1 MKKAKIYGQLFII
14 LAIVVMINLISNRIY
29 FRLDFTAD
37 ERYTLSSATEEILTD
52 LVNVV
57 TITAYFSEDLPPQLM
72 NNRRDFEDLLVE
84 YEDQSQ
90 NNIVYNF
97 VNPNE
102 SDAAE
107 TEAQQQG
114 IGPLVINVT
123 ERDQI
128 QQMRAYMG
136 AVIQMGDARE
146 VIPVIQP
153 GSAMEY
159 SLTTAIKKL
168 AITDKPKIGFLQG
181 HGQPGLS
188 AMPQL
193 LTQLT
198 VLYDVEPYTLEADQ
212 DIPLTYRALAIIDPT
227 DTIAPQDFEKLDR
240 FLEAGGDIFI
250 SYSNL
255 SGDLSSGSLGKGP
268 DIGMVEWLGY
278 KGIEF
283 KDQYVVDVKCGSVSV
298 RQQQGPFVFNTQI
311 QFPFFP
317 MIARFSDHPAVQG
330 IETLGLPFTA
340 ALGINPVDSAINI
353 QPLAL
358 SSEQSGLVNAPSY
371 VDINKEWGESDFRDP
386 NQIIAVSL
394 EGPIE
399 AGTVSRMVVIA
410 NGRFAVNG
418 EPEQQQ
424 QLSPD
429 NVNFA
434 SNSIDWLAD
443 DTGLIDLRTKGIT
456 ARPLDPV
463 EDNTRNLI
471 KYGNV
476 VFPIIFIL
484 VYGLVRRQGTIR
496 KRQRWL
502 QGQY

>member
-1 MKKAKIYGQLFII
+1 MNKTKIYGQILII
-14 LAIVVMINLISNRIY
+14 LGIAVVINLISNRIY

-37 ERYTLSSATEEILTD
+37 QRYTLSPATEDILSD
-52 LVNVV
+52 LVDVI
-57 TITAYFSEDLPPQLM
+57 TITAYFSEDLPPQLIK
-72 NNRRDFEDLLVE
+72 NRKDFEDLLIE

-90 NNIVYNF
+90 NSIVYKF

-107 TEAQQQG
+107 AEAQQQG

-123 ERDQI
+123 ERDQV

-136 AVIQMGDARE
+136 AVIQMGDVQE

-181 HGQPGLS
+181 HGEPGLS
-188 AMPQL
+188 TMPQL
-193 LTQLT
+193 LTQLN
-198 VLYDVEPYTLEADQ
+198 VLYEVEPFTVADDH

-227 DTIAPQDFEKLDR
+227 DTIAPGHFQKLDR
-240 FLEAGGDIFI
+240 FLEAGGNIFV
-250 SYSNL
+250 SYNNL
-255 SGDLSSGSLGKGP
+255 RGDLSSGSLSRGP
-268 DIGMVEWLGY
+268 DIGMVKWLGN
-278 KGIEF
+278 KGIKF
-283 KDQYVVDVKCGSVSV
+283 KDQFVVDVKCGSVSV
-298 RQQQGPFVFNTQI
+298 RQQQGPFMFNTQI

-317 MIARFSDHPAVQG
+317 IIARFSDHPAVQG
-330 IETLGLPFTA
+330 IETLGLPFTS
-340 ALGINPVDSAINI
+340 ALEITSMDSAINI

-371 VDINKEWGESDFRDP
+371 VDINKKWGESDFRDP
-386 NQIIAVSL
+386 HQIIAVSI
-394 EGPIE
+394 EGPISGE
-399 AGTVSRMVVIA
+399 TASRMVLIA

-443 DTGLIDLRTKGIT
+443 DTGLIDLRTKGVT
-456 ARPLDPV
+456 SRPLVPV
-463 EDNTRNLI
+463 EDNTRNMI

-476 VFPIIFIL
+476 MIPVLFIL
-484 VYGLVRRQGTIR
+484 IYGFVRRQGTLR
-496 KRQRWL
+496 KRQKWL